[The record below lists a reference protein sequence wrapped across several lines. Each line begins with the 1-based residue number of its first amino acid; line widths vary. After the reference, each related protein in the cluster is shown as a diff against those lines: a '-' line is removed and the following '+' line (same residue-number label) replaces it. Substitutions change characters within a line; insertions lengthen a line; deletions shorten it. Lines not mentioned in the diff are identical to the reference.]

1 MSHITSACIEI
12 GAAQPPDGPRARTRG
27 SIEIGAAQPPDGPRA
42 RTRGPIEIGAAQ
54 PPDGPRARTRG
65 PIERDSARIVLA
77 AAAIVAA
84 LAAVSAG
91 ASAQNPPSYAAPGD
105 PEIRGIVSSVDG
117 KYQIHLRDRR
127 GYIDNVTLHQGTIIN
142 PTGLSLAP
150 GERVTIYGR
159 PSGSTF
165 LANEIDVP
173 AAIAYDPYGY
183 GAEYGYP
190 GYGYGYGP
198 GWGYGG
204 FGFGLGFGFP
214 RFGFGYRGW

>member
-1 MSHITSACIEI
+1 MRHITN
-12 GAAQPPDGPRARTRG
+12 PR
-27 SIEIGAAQPPDGPRA
+27 SSLLP
-42 RTRGPIEIGAAQ
+42 
-54 PPDGPRARTRG
+54 
-65 PIERDSARIVLA
+65 

-84 LAAVSAG
+84 LAAVPGAAAAQSA
-91 ASAQNPPSYAAPGD
+91 PSYATAGD
-105 PEIRGIVSSVDG
+105 PAIRGIVSSVDG
-117 KYQIHLRDRR
+117 KYQIHVHDRR

-142 PTGLSLAP
+142 PIGLPLAP
-150 GERVTIYGR
+150 GESVTIYGR
-159 PSGSTF
+159 PSGSAF

-190 GYGYGYGP
+190 GYRYGP

-204 FGFGLGFGFP
+204 FGFGLGLGWGSP